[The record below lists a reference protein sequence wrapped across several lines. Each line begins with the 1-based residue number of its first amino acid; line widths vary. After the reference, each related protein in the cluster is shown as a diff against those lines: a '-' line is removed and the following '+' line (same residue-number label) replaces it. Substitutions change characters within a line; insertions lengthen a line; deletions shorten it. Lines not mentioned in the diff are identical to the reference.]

1 MAQGREGSG
10 DHAELSAP
18 RTHDAG
24 AVGTQKYQAIL
35 FDLLTA
41 LLDSWTVWNE
51 TAGSEERGRAWR
63 AEYLKRT
70 YGCGAYRPY
79 ETLVREAAEAVG
91 LDARYAAALERN
103 WLRLEPWP
111 DVRPVL
117 TTLSK
122 THRLGVVTNCSE
134 RAGRIAAERVGVP
147 FEVIVTSEAA
157 GFYKPD
163 PRPYRMALEHL
174 ALPPE
179 RALFVAGSAY
189 DLFGTAQVGLDT
201 YWHNRVGIAA
211 PEGAPA
217 PMIQSRGLQD
227 LLRVALTQF

>member
-1 MAQGREGSG
+1 MVQRY
-10 DHAELSAP
+10 
-18 RTHDAG
+18 DA
-24 AVGTQKYQAIL
+24 VL

-51 TAGSEERGRAWR
+51 AAGSEGKGRAWR

-70 YGCGAYRPY
+70 YDCGAYRPY

-91 LDARYAAALERN
+91 LDASHAEALRRN
-103 WLRLEPWP
+103 WRRLEPWP

-117 TTLSK
+117 SALAL

-134 RAGRIAAERVGVP
+134 EQGRIAAQCVGVP

-163 PRPYRMALEHL
+163 PRPYRLALERL
-174 ALPPE
+174 GLPAE
-179 RALFVAGSAY
+179 RVLFVAGSAY
-189 DLFGTAQVGLDT
+189 DLFGTQRVGLDT
-201 YWHNRVGIAA
+201 YWHNRVGLAA
-211 PEGAPA
+211 PPGAPQ
-217 PMIQSRGLQD
+217 PLIESRTLQE
-227 LLRVALTQF
+227 LLPLARARV